1 MLSALIARRKI
12 SADMRGTERATFIMR
27 VAHQDNL
34 PRLYLW
40 LFC

>member
-27 VAHQDNL
+27 VAQDNL